1 MDDLKTLY
9 EEIGMPD
16 EAAEALNRTETGIS
30 EEATENLSTAYAAAK
45 PLPWPRQNSKRYSA
59 TTKTASKS

>member
-30 EEATENLSTAYAAAK
+30 EEATEKLIDG
-45 PLPWPRQNSKRYSA
+45 LCGRQ
-59 TTKTASKS
+59 TPFTASAKVR